1 MKKDAKA
8 FAPIV
13 ARGTCIVL
21 AFAGAFVAAAKPPAN
36 NDTVDNPAPIEP
48 TKGVVAPPVTR
59 GFFGD
64 DGSIAGPV
72 VLWDNGAI
80 DTAEAMACT
89 APGTASTLQNTAPQ
103 CLNTFGF
110 GLAAATLRLADDFTL
125 TQCAQI
131 SEVEIYAYTTGATVP
146 TVTGAVVTLHSGQP
160 FCPSSSV
167 IATVN
172 ATGASLLTTFTTTY
186 RRLPTDIP
194 PGTGCTRRIQ
204 RVRVSTPSFPVLPPG
219 TYWLSW
225 AVTGGNFC
233 PPVTILG
240 QQGKP
245 GANARQSNGVGA
257 AFVPLF
263 DTGGGVACPIPA
275 PGAPQDMPFVLKG
288 STSSCGPCP
297 GDIVAN
303 GNVDVNDLL
312 AVISTWGA
320 CPGCPPVHCPAD
332 IAPAAGDCQI
342 DVNDLLGVIS
352 KWGLCPGPPPPPPQS
367 TGACCTAGS
376 CTVATVAAC
385 QGGGGTY
392 FGDGVP
398 CSATNGCSAPVNDEC
413 AGATPL
419 PDGNTNVLTTLA
431 TNSADAAPS
440 CAAIGRDVW
449 FTLATV
455 AGTSYT
461 INTTGTGVGC
471 ANVGDTVLQV
481 VAACGGAEIA
491 CNDDFAPG
499 LLSSLTFLGDGSTV
513 RVRLGTF
520 SATGLGGSIVVN
532 VSHTP

>member
-332 IAPAAGDCQI
+332 IAPAAGTARSMSTTCSGSSAR
-342 DVNDLLGVIS
+342 GVR
-352 KWGLCPGPPPPPPQS
+352 
-367 TGACCTAGS
+367 
-376 CTVATVAAC
+376 
-385 QGGGGTY
+385 
-392 FGDGVP
+392 
-398 CSATNGCSAPVNDEC
+398 APVRRRRRRNPPAPAARLDRVRSPPLLRARAA
-413 AGATPL
+413 AGR
-419 PDGNTNVLTTLA
+419 TLA
-431 TNSADAAPS
+431 TAYRAQPRTAAARLSMMSVPAQRH
-440 CAAIGRDVW
+440 CPM
-449 FTLATV
+449 ATP
-455 AGTSYT
+455 TS
-461 INTTGTGVGC
+461 
-471 ANVGDTVLQV
+471 
-481 VAACGGAEIA
+481 
-491 CNDDFAPG
+491 
-499 LLSSLTFLGDGSTV
+499 
-513 RVRLGTF
+513 
-520 SATGLGGSIVVN
+520 
-532 VSHTP
+532 